1 MLLKATNKNS
11 KSKVE
16 KMTLEHKN
24 EKLHELID
32 SLKKHS
38 LDQKTNFWKRIA
50 LELERPTRQHRVVN
64 LSKIEKHAQEND
76 VVVVPGK
83 LLSGGELTK
92 KVTIIAY
99 MYSDK
104 ALDKTNGKASIIS
117 IEEGMKKYP
126 AGNNIKIIG

>member
-1 MLLKATNKNS
+1 MFIDWL
-11 KSKVE
+11 KVE

-24 EKLHELID
+24 EKLQELIS
-32 SLKKHS
+32 SLKKQSIDH
-38 LDQKTNFWKRIA
+38 KNGVWKRVA

-64 LSKIEKHAQEND
+64 LSKIEKYSEDND

-99 MYSDK
+99 NYSQK
-104 ALDKTNGKASIIS
+104 TLDKISGKANVIS
-117 IEEGMKKYP
+117 IEEALKKYP
-126 AGNNIKIIG
+126 NAKNIKIIG